1 MSAPLEASENQ
12 VRFLKTENLDSQ
24 RVPLKREQMN
34 LSVLQPPTALGLLA
48 LDRISQ
54 KLYEPAVEKMLD
66 MTMSHSL

>member
-34 LSVLQPPTALGLLA
+34 LSVLQSPTALGLLA